1 MGVEYESG
9 INPPMFSLDN
19 NGGQSL
25 SNLSPPCVV
34 CHVSTRSIQIMI
46 PAMVNCPTG
55 WTKEYG
61 GYVVSQSQ
69 AQTRTEFVCLDK
81 VPEAVAGSGGSVD
94 GAVFYV
100 VEAQCGISLA
110 CPPYVNGYEISCVVC
125 TK

>member
-1 MGVEYESG
+1 
-9 INPPMFSLDN
+9 MFSLEN

-25 SNLSPPCVV
+25 RDLSAPCVV

-61 GYVVSQSQ
+61 GYVVSHGQIH
-69 AQTRTEFVCLDK
+69 TRTKFVCLDK
-81 VPEAVAGSGGSVD
+81 APEAVPGSGGNLN
-94 GAVFYV
+94 GALFYV
-100 VEAQCGISLA
+100 VEAQCGVSLD
-110 CPPYVNGYEISCVVC
+110 CPPYIDGYEISCVVC